1 MKFIVILLALFAL
14 TGTLAT
20 AFKITKPHRY
30 QTWKVGS
37 TQTIQISGD
46 FKDGDTVAFFF
57 AENRSTLLGG
67 GPSKQKTF
75 EVTVPES
82 AVSPP
87 GNYTTLIAV
96 QRFDNYL
103 DEVQTAPV
111 RVKC

>member
-1 MKFIVILLALFAL
+1 MKLVFILLALFAIA
-14 TGTLAT
+14 GTLANS
-20 AFKITKPHRY
+20 FKITKPHKY

-57 AENRSTLLGG
+57 SENRSTLLGG
-67 GPSKQKTF
+67 GPSQQKTF
-75 EVTVPES
+75 KVTVPEC
-82 AVSPP
+82 AISPP

-103 DEVQTAPV
+103 DAVQVAPI
-111 RVKC
+111 RVIG